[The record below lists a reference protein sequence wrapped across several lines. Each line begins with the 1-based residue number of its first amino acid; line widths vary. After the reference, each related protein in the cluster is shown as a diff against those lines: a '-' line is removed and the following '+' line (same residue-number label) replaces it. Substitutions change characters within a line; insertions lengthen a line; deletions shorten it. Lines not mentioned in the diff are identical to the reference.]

1 MKTFIS
7 GKIQGITVT
16 DKSVNYNG
24 SVTVDIE
31 LLEKAGIDPY
41 EQVWVANLNNGERF
55 VTYTLPSAIKGIF
68 TLNGGCARL
77 GEVGDKCILL
87 AYRMEENFS
96 GANVVFCNEDNSI
109 KETMFYQMPE
119 NICH

>member
-16 DKSVNYNG
+16 DKSIHYNG
-24 SVTVDIE
+24 SVTVDLA
-31 LLEKAGIDPY
+31 LLEKSGIEPY

-55 VTYTLPSAIKGIF
+55 VTYTLPSTIKGIF

-87 AYRMEENFS
+87 AYRMEEKFS